1 MLGLRRPGDAHEE
14 PTHHPMT
21 GETVDCFNCGRP
33 NPEWAQVCRS
43 CGVPIR
49 PAKAGPPSSDRIPT
63 DQSSLVSIG
72 AALGT
77 ILVAVL
83 IGLFIAGLN
92 PTDPSVGLATP
103 TPEPTLEPTPEPTPE
118 PSIAPT
124 ATPEPTPVPL
134 PATVLFGT
142 TLDANRQVVDPTE
155 TFTPSMTFAHSISST
170 EPFGADLIGEAVV
183 RLNEDGTDGETIVN
197 QAQNQL
203 GVDPAATSVGFV
215 AGPAS
220 NFIRDW
226 GPGVYVLRVYIG
238 DTLIGEGTFRLAE
251 G

>member
-1 MLGLRRPGDAHEE
+1 
-14 PTHHPMT
+14 MT

-43 CGVPIR
+43 CGVPMR
-49 PAKAGPPSSDRIPT
+49 SSQAGAPPSGRVPT
-63 DQSSLVSIG
+63 DQNSIVSIA

-77 ILVAVL
+77 ILLAVV

-103 TPEPTLEPTPEPTPE
+103 TPEPSLA

-155 TFTPSMTFAHSISST
+155 TFTPAMTFAHSISST

-203 GVDPAATSVGFV
+203 GVDPDATTVGFI

-226 GPGVYVLRVYIG
+226 GPGVYVLRVYVG

>member
-1 MLGLRRPGDAHEE
+1 M
-14 PTHHPMT
+14 
-21 GETVDCFNCGRP
+21 
-33 NPEWAQVCRS
+33 RS
-43 CGVPIR
+43 SQ
-49 PAKAGPPSSDRIPT
+49 AGAPPSGRVPT
-63 DQSSLVSIG
+63 DQNSIVSIA

-77 ILVAVL
+77 ILLAVV

-103 TPEPTLEPTPEPTPE
+103 TPEPTITPTPEPSLE

-142 TLDANRQVVDPTE
+142 TLDANRVVVDPTE
-155 TFTPSMTFAHSISST
+155 TFTPAMTFAHSISST

-203 GVDPAATSVGFV
+203 GVDPDATTVGFI

-226 GPGVYVLRVYIG
+226 GPGVYVLRVYVG
-238 DTLIGEGTFRLAE
+238 DTLIGQGTFRLAE